1 MALYYCLVLVSHTVS
16 SHIRQCFIRINE
28 VVYKSLIGKASVDWL
43 LSEVHLHKR
52 DHFTNHLKLIVPA
65 HNFLWNIHKKKSTQ
79 KKLS

>member
-16 SHIRQCFIRINE
+16 SRIRQCFIRINE

-65 HNFLWNIHKKKSTQ
+65 HQLSMEYTQKKSTQ